1 MPSVAEARRNYLA
14 YKEKYKDKLE
24 REHLGRIAMLHD
36 QELVNVYNDM
46 DDAYSIGVEK
56 YGLGNFSLQRIGQ
69 QPIELGILAA
79 AIV

>member
-1 MPSVAEARRNYLA
+1 MPSVTEARHNYRA
-14 YKEKYKDKLE
+14 YKDKYKDMLE
-24 REHLGRIAMLHD
+24 REHPGRIAMLHK
-36 QELVNVYNDM
+36 QELVNIYNDM

-79 AIV
+79 GTV

>member
-1 MPSVAEARRNYLA
+1 
-14 YKEKYKDKLE
+14 
-24 REHLGRIAMLHD
+24 MLHD